1 MEETAISLVVD
12 TSVHEYMRK
21 ELELIELLNELD
33 KLELEE
39 LLQLECPKLL
49 KDIEGLH
56 SKK

>member
-1 MEETAISLVVD
+1 METVISLVD

-21 ELELIELLNELD
+21 ELELFVLLSELD

-49 KDIEGLH
+49 KDIIL
-56 SKK
+56 KDIK

>member
-1 MEETAISLVVD
+1 METAISLVVD

-21 ELELIELLNELD
+21 ELELFELLNELD

-49 KDIEGLH
+49 KE
-56 SKK
+56 SK